1 MRIAACWDGELDPI
15 GAFSQLGY
23 LHEKVGRAEA
33 AARSLR
39 KEIEKIGGWDQSA
52 PRE

>member
-1 MRIAACWDGELDPI
+1 MGELDPI
-15 GAFSQLGY
+15 RAFSQLSY

-39 KEIEKIGGWDQSA
+39 KEIEKISGWDQPA